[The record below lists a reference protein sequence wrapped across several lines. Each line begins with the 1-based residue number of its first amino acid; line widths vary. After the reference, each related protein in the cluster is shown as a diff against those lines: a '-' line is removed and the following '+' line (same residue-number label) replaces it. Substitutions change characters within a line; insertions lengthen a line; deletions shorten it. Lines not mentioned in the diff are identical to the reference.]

1 MDYVTQ
7 YYKNLSE
14 QLQQRVNIL
23 TREVKYLTESGP
35 VITDGNQGSG
45 NTTVSPF
52 GPGGYFYPFSPFGP
66 GGYFYPPQL
75 NPPTQSPRPL
85 LPGDYSPAPPEP
97 LGEWDRANPFPDFN
111 DRKKYPW
118 GKKDPRWQHD
128 LDQYNRNNR
137 DYTKRWR
144 EWLKEREVEGA
155 DPHQLPLPTPYHI
168 YP

>member
-23 TREVKYLTESGP
+23 TREVKYLTESEGP
-35 VITDGNQGSG
+35 TITDGNQGSG
-45 NTTVSPF
+45 NVTATPVSPF

-85 LPGDYSPAPPEP
+85 LPGEYSPAPPQSTRQWE
-97 LGEWDRANPFPDFN
+97 RTNPFPDWT
-111 DRKKYPW
+111 DQKKYRW
-118 GKKDPRWQHD
+118 GKKDPWYQRD
-128 LDQYNRNNR
+128 LDQYNRR
-137 DYTKRWR
+137 MREHGERWR
-144 EWLKEREVEGA
+144 EWYRERAAEGA
-155 DPHQLPLPTPYHI
+155 DREALPLPS
-168 YP
+168 